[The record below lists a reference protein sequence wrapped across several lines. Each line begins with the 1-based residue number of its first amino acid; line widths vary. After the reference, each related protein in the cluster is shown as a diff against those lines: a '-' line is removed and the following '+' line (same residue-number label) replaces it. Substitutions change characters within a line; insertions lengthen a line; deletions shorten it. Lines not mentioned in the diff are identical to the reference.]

1 MKYAPSIW
9 DFQSGF
15 FLIER
20 AKEPYF
26 LVSKQGEVLR
36 SNRVGERLLA
46 RLRRTRPQ
54 ALESLKLSFSEL
66 VSKPTQ
72 KAMSLLIGEQRKRVL
87 RAVPVDSGAG
97 FLVEIDRV

>member
-9 DFQSGF
+9 DFQTGF
-15 FLIER
+15 FMVDR

-26 LVSKQGEVLR
+26 LVSKKGEVLR

-54 ALESLKLSFSEL
+54 ALEALKSSFGEL
-66 VSKPTQ
+66 IAKPSQ
-72 KAMSLLIGEQRKRVL
+72 KALSLVIGEQRKRVL
-87 RAVPVDSGAG
+87 RAVPIDSGAG
-97 FLVEIDRV
+97 YLVEIDHV

>member
-9 DFQSGF
+9 DFQTGF

-36 SNRVGERLLA
+36 SNRVGA
-46 RLRRTRPQ
+46 RILRRLKPQ
-54 ALESLKLSFSEL
+54 ALASLKAGFFEL
-66 VSKPTQ
+66 VSKPSKKAITQ
-72 KAMSLLIGEQRKRVL
+72 LLGSSRKRVL
-87 RAVPVDSGAG
+87 RAIPVDSGDG